1 MSLTA
6 YIAAIPKVELH
17 VHLEGSI
24 RPRTLLRLAQ
34 RNGVALPA
42 ADEAG
47 LQEMYRFVDFMHFI
61 RTYVLISSTLA
72 TADDFALIARD
83 FGAEMAR
90 QNIRYA
96 EATFTPVT
104 HIERGVPLE
113 VLFEGLDAGRSQ
125 ARAEHGVEIRWV
137 FDIVRSFPATAEA
150 CLAAA
155 IAGQDHG
162 VIGLGLGGPEAGF
175 PPEPFAGVFER
186 ARAAGLH
193 SLPHA
198 GEVAGP
204 ESVWSALRLLGA
216 ERIGHGVRSVE
227 DPALLQHLTR
237 HRIHLEVCPTSNV
250 QTCVCPSY
258 QEHPLPQLLDA
269 GVSLGIS
276 TDARTIS
283 NITLNEEYRRLE
295 EAFGWGA
302 GEFYACNREAL
313 SASFVDDDIKNDLSS
328 RLDAAY
334 VQNSKVHA

>member
-1 MSLTA
+1 MSLSG
-6 YIAAIPKVELH
+6 YVAAIPKIELH

-24 RPRTLLRLAQ
+24 RPRTLLELAR

-47 LQEMYRFVDFMHFI
+47 LQEAYRFVDFMHFI

-72 TADDFALIARD
+72 TADDFALIVRD
-83 FGAEMAR
+83 FGADMAR
-90 QNIRYA
+90 QNTRYA
-96 EATFTPVT
+96 EVTFTPIT
-104 HIERGVPLE
+104 HVERGVPLE
-113 VLFEGLDAGRSQ
+113 AIFAGLDAGRAQ

-155 IAGQDHG
+155 LAGMDHG

-175 PPEPFAGVFER
+175 PPEPFGDIFAR

-204 ESVWSALRLLGA
+204 QSVWSALRVLGA

-227 DPALLQHLTR
+227 DPALLDYLRERQVP
-237 HRIHLEVCPTSNV
+237 LEVNPTSNV
-250 QTCVCPSY
+250 VLGVYPDMAH
-258 QEHPLPQLLDA
+258 HPFCRLWQGGLYVTVNSDDPPLFGTDLVREYEIVARACDF
-269 GVSLGIS
+269 GPDELERLSLNALRAS
-276 TDARTIS
+276 CMP
-283 NITLNEEYRRLE
+283 EEDKRRM
-295 EAFGWGA
+295 EAQFRA
-302 GEFYACNREAL
+302 EFER
-313 SASFVDDDIKNDLSS
+313 V
-328 RLDAAY
+328 RAA
-334 VQNSKVHA
+334 HL